1 MQKCGKKFID
11 QLNTVLDLCDPGG
24 VLLARDVLGMTVLD
38 LALRLCDDVMPT
50 SGDASSSPA
59 PAALC
64 AEVARVESLAQVEA
78 LGNPRYKW
86 HVSRSMQNFLEVDG
100 YKVFCLVTKRCSFL

>member
-64 AEVARVESLAQVEA
+64 AEVARVEPLVQVEA